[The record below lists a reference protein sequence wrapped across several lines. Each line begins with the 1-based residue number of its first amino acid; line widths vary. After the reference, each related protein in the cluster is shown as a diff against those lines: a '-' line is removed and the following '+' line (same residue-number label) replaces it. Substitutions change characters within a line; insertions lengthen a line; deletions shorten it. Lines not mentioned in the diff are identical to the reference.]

1 MCIKLNITCEN
12 RDEANIFLNAHQ
24 YLNLLTDIQSQIR
37 SCLKYEKNMNDTLNS
52 IYKDICQCTEHHLGP
67 Y

>member
-1 MCIKLNITCEN
+1 MSIKLNIQCE
-12 RDEANIFLNAHQ
+12 DKYEANIYLNAKQ
-24 YLNLLTDIQSQIR
+24 YLNLLTDIQNQIR
-37 SCLKYEKNMNDTLNS
+37 DCLKYEQNMNDTMNN

>member
-1 MCIKLNITCEN
+1 MTIQLIIECDDKN
-12 RDEANIFLNAHQ
+12 EANIYLNAQQ
-24 YLNLLTDIQSQIR
+24 YLNLLSDIQSQIR
-37 SCLKYEKNMNDTLNS
+37 NCLKHEQNMNDTLNS